1 MNPSSAPPTA
11 VSRADVLAARWHAQQ
26 LDRAPG
32 TAASAGDVAVLD
44 LGVQDTGPDG
54 AAWALAV
61 RGAPALGPGT
71 LPPDLV
77 LAWTLRGAPH
87 VYRRADLCDVA
98 VATAPLSEAD
108 AAKRVFDASKPLRA
122 AGLAVLDA
130 LRTEARLEREIVVKP
145 TVKGD
150 LSTRL
155 TQRLP
160 EPHLRWCRSCGATH
174 SYEQTFRLAAL
185 QAGLELEP
193 GTSPPVLRRVPGL
206 EPPLYGRL
214 GGEATPRLDVVRGY
228 LRFFPAASVQDVA
241 GFLDAPVKDVR
252 AHWPDDAVRV
262 EVADDGVRPAERWAL
277 ADDVERLRDA
287 AVRHRDVGPGTGAQA
302 VRLVGPYDLY
312 LQLRDRATLVA
323 DVARAKDLWRVLGRP
338 GAVLADGEVV
348 GTWRPRASG
357 RRLTVLTDP
366 WVPWDARLT
375 DAVAEQAESL
385 RAFRGAGSVTV
396 APTAPTESP
405 GRAR

>member
-1 MNPSSAPPTA
+1 MNPSSAPPTT
-11 VSRADVLAARWHAQQ
+11 VSRVDVLTARWHAQQ

-32 TAASAGDVAVLD
+32 TAAAAGDVAVLD

-61 RGAPALGPGT
+61 RGAPAVAPGT
-71 LPPDLV
+71 LPPDLA

-87 VYRRADLCDVA
+87 VYRRADLGDVA

-122 AGLAVLDA
+122 AGLGVLDA
-130 LRTEARLEREIVVKP
+130 LRTQARLEREIVVEP

-206 EPPLYGRL
+206 DPPVYGRL
-214 GGEATPRLDVVRGY
+214 GVEAEPRLDVVRGY
-228 LRFFPAASVQDVA
+228 LRFFPAASVKDVA

-252 AHWPDDAVRV
+252 DRWPDDAVRV
-262 EVADDGVRPAERWAL
+262 EITDADPGARPVERWAL
-277 ADDVERLRDA
+277 DDDVEQLAGAAARRRDA
-287 AVRHRDVGPGTGAQA
+287 RAGAGTPV
-302 VRLVGPYDLY
+302 VRLVGPYDPY
-312 LQLRDRATLVA
+312 LQLRDRATLVPDA
-323 DVARAKDLWRVLGRP
+323 ARAQDLWRVLGRP

-366 WVPWDARLT
+366 WVSWDAGLA
-375 DAVAEQAESL
+375 DAVGEQAQRL
-385 RAFRGAGSVTV
+385 RAFRDAASVTV
-396 APTAPTESP
+396 APP
-405 GRAR
+405 G

>member
-1 MNPSSAPPTA
+1 VNPSSAPPTT

-61 RGAPALGPGT
+61 RGARALGPGT
-71 LPPDLV
+71 LPPDLA

-87 VYRRADLCDVA
+87 VYRRADLGDVA
-98 VATAPLSEAD
+98 VATAPFSEAD

-130 LRTEARLEREIVVKP
+130 LRTEARLEREIVVEP

-206 EPPLYGRL
+206 DPSLYGRL
-214 GGEATPRLDVVRGY
+214 GTEAVPHHDVVRGY

-262 EVADDGVRPAERWAL
+262 EVADADPGARPAERWAL
-277 ADDVERLRDA
+277 VDDVERLRGAAAGHHDVRPRTDA
-287 AVRHRDVGPGTGAQA
+287 PV

-312 LQLRDRATLVA
+312 LQLRDRATLVPDA
-323 DVARAKDLWRVLGRP
+323 ARAKDLWRVLGRP

-357 RRLTVLTDP
+357 RRLMVITDP

-375 DAVAEQAESL
+375 DAVAAQAERL
-385 RAFRGAGSVTV
+385 RAFRDAASVTV
-396 APTAPTESP
+396 SSA
-405 GRAR
+405 